1 MRRPV
6 VGLILIGLGA
16 FFLALAPMV
25 RFYVADQVVQAP
37 LNRYQ
42 VTRLESPNSTYFDQ
56 SDLKLKN
63 GVTLRANNTI
73 RGDVRANGGNNK
85 IAVWDSTT
93 DIYDQAKPDT
103 PVQIQKFRIAFD
115 RRTGV
120 LVNCCGAN
128 VEGDSTVRMSGYGL
142 LFPIGNVQKRDY
154 PFFDMTTKQQAPM
167 RFGAVERVHG
177 LATYRFTQQIP
188 LTKTAALDTKMPA
201 TMLGLSA
208 NKGDQKVDRYTEAYN
223 TMWVDPRTGIPVKQR
238 ENIRSWVQTPDGKGK
253 MLVAQA
259 DLVTLEKDQRG
270 LVSMSDKT
278 ALQIDLVRSYIPAAA
293 VFFGLVMLLAGGLLG
308 LMRDRTPPPVE
319 APRRADGKFGDA
331 GPPAPPTAPGG
342 SGAPGAPAASAA
354 PGAPASGTPA
364 SPVPGSAAAPPGSF
378 AARAAARPSGAADSP
393 AVSPSQ
399 GAKPQARRAP
409 SDGRQRRLPS
419 RRR

>member
-6 VGLILIGLGA
+6 VGLILIGVGA

-167 RFGAVERVHG
+167 QYGGVERVHG
-177 LATYRFTQQIP
+177 LATYRFTQHIP

-201 TMLGLSA
+201 SMLGLPA
-208 NKGDQKVDRYTEAYN
+208 DKGNQKADRYTEAYN

-253 MLVAQA
+253 MIVAQA
-259 DLVTLEKDQRG
+259 DLITLDKDQRG
-270 LVSMSDKT
+270 LVSMADKT
-278 ALQIDLVRSYIPAAA
+278 ALQIDLVRSYIPAGA
-293 VFFGLVMLLAGGLLG
+293 VFVGLVLLLAGGLLG
-308 LMRDRTPPPVE
+308 LMRDRTPPKIE
-319 APRRADGKFGDA
+319 APRRPDGKFGDA
-331 GPPAPPTAPGG
+331 GPPKPP
-342 SGAPGAPAASAA
+342 GAPGAPGAAAA
-354 PGAPASGTPA
+354 PAVAAPA
-364 SPVPGSAAAPPGSF
+364 SAAAPPGSF
-378 AARAAARPSGAADSP
+378 AARAAAPDAPGAQSAPGAQGDKGAAP
-393 AVSPSQ
+393 APSK
-399 GAKPQARRAP
+399 GTGRPEARRVP

>member
-16 FFLALAPMV
+16 FFLALAPLV

-167 RFGAVERVHG
+167 QYGGVERVHG
-177 LATYRFTQQIP
+177 LATYRFTQHIP
-188 LTKTAALDTKMPA
+188 LTKTASLDTKMPA
-201 TMLGLSA
+201 SMLGLPA
-208 NKGDQKVDRYTEAYN
+208 DKGNQKADRYTEAYN

-253 MLVAQA
+253 MIVAQA
-259 DLVTLEKDQRG
+259 DLITLDKDQRG
-270 LVSMSDKT
+270 LVSMADKT
-278 ALQIDLVRSYIPAAA
+278 ALQIDLVRSYVPAGA
-293 VFFGLVMLLAGGLLG
+293 VFVGLVLLLAGGLLG
-308 LMRDRTPPPVE
+308 LMRDRTPPPIE
-319 APRRADGKFGDA
+319 APRRPDGKFGDA
-331 GPPAPPTAPGG
+331 GPPKPP
-342 SGAPGAPAASAA
+342 GAPGAAAA
-354 PGAPASGTPA
+354 PGGTAAAAPA
-364 SPVPGSAAAPPGSF
+364 SAAAPPGSF
-378 AARAAARPSGAADSP
+378 AARAAAPDAPDASGA
-393 AVSPSQ
+393 Q
-399 GAKPQARRAP
+399 GAAPAPSKGTGRPQARRAP

>member
-167 RFGAVERVHG
+167 QYGGVERVHG
-177 LATYRFTQQIP
+177 LATYRFTQHIP

-201 TMLGLSA
+201 SMLGLPA
-208 NKGDQKVDRYTEAYN
+208 DKGNQKADRYTEAYN

-253 MLVAQA
+253 MIVAQA
-259 DLVTLEKDQRG
+259 DLITLDKDQRG
-270 LVSMSDKT
+270 LVSMADKT
-278 ALQIDLVRSYIPAAA
+278 ALQIDLVRSYIPAGA
-293 VFFGLVMLLAGGLLG
+293 VFVGLVLLLAGGLLG
-308 LMRDRTPPPVE
+308 LMRDRTPPKIE
-319 APRRADGKFGDA
+319 APRRPDGKFGDA
-331 GPPAPPTAPGG
+331 GPPKPP
-342 SGAPGAPAASAA
+342 GAPGAPGAAAAPAASAA
-354 PGAPASGTPA
+354 AAPA
-364 SPVPGSAAAPPGSF
+364 SAAAPPGSF
-378 AARAAARPSGAADSP
+378 AARAAAPDAPGA
-393 AVSPSQ
+393 Q
-399 GAKPQARRAP
+399 GDKGVQGDKGAGRPQARRVP